1 MVTCCRF
8 AFFVSYREDD
18 PSVWISTMHFNSRG
32 KLKITIHFR
41 NGPHRRMLLCWLLTD
56 LMGVWPLRKRR
67 RWNSYSPG
75 HMNDCCIVLIAV
87 ALYTCGEERRSAH
100 NYTLRIKRA
109 NARGVPRP
117 NRYGICVE
125 RLYLRC
131 GYESSFQQ
139 RQSL

>member
-41 NGPHRRMLLCWLLTD
+41 NGPHRRILLCWLLTD
-56 LMGVWPLRKRR
+56 LMGVQPLLKRR

-87 ALYTCGEERRSAH
+87 ALYTCGEERRSVH
-100 NYTLRIKRA
+100 NYTLRIKRQVLSIPGSLVQTG
-109 NARGVPRP
+109 AR
-117 NRYGICVE
+117 NR
-125 RLYLRC
+125 RHL
-131 GYESSFQQ
+131 S
-139 RQSL
+139 RQFWPWRTR